1 MTASIPMSVFCQ
13 WLLADTSGQ
22 IPACAIAIHGTASEC
37 SDKIIHEIA
46 QYLNEY
52 DDEADGLWLGA
63 TEELIAKVAEDPS
76 NRRLLG
82 LADLSDPRDAKS
94 KIEISKAIKA
104 LSQKGHMIFR
114 YPDELIDELTSSQ
127 TFHAGV
133 GNHASVSA
141 PCHITVDPDLIP
153 SKAIPHIIGDVF
165 LEWLLHTGHCQPFKS
180 IR

>member
-1 MTASIPMSVFCQ
+1 MSIFCQ
-13 WLLADTSGQ
+13 WLLAESTGQ
-22 IPACAIAIHGTASEC
+22 IPACAIAIHGSTCEAS
-37 SDKIIHEIA
+37 DRIIHEIA

-52 DDEADGLWLGA
+52 DDEAEGLWLGA
-63 TEELIAKVAEDPS
+63 TRELIGKITEDPS

-82 LADLSDPRDAKS
+82 LPDLKDPSDAKS
-94 KIEISKAIKA
+94 PEEISKTIRA

-114 YPDELIDELTSSQ
+114 YPDQPVGELSPTH

-133 GNHASVSA
+133 GNHSSVSA
-141 PCHITVDPDLIP
+141 PCHIIIDPDLIP

-165 LEWLLHTGHCQPFKS
+165 LEWLLHTGNFQPFKS